1 MIEPLNSSLSL
12 KVRVSLNVS
21 PYLRIIGKAAAPL
34 GSGLP
39 SKGCL
44 AMSGDIFG
52 CINRVGWGKAAI
64 GF

>member
-1 MIEPLNSSLSL
+1 M
-12 KVRVSLNVS
+12 S
-21 PYLRIIGKAAAPL
+21 PYLRIIGKAVAPL

-52 CINRVGWGKAAI
+52 YINRVGWGKAAI